1 MKRVAVFASGTG
13 SNALNLISYFKES
26 SSVEIAVLYC
36 DNPRA
41 GILNKL
47 KGEDITIRNISRKQ
61 VSIDGMYLLNL
72 LKEDGVDYILLAG
85 YLSLIPAVVTQE
97 YIFRILNIH
106 PALLPKY
113 GGMGMYGDR
122 VHSAILANGEIESG
136 ITIHYVNENYDEGD
150 ILFQSK
156 FEIPANSDMEFVK
169 RNISIQ
175 EQKYYPIVAETAMLL
190 IGV

>member
-13 SNALNLISYFKES
+13 SNALNLISYFRDS
-26 SSVEIAVLYC
+26 TTVEIALLYC

-41 GILNKL
+41 GILEKL
-47 KGEDITIRNISRKQ
+47 KEGDVQVRQISRKPI
-61 VSIDGMYLLNL
+61 SKDGTILLNY
-72 LKEDGVDYILLAG
+72 LKEDGVDFILLAG
-85 YLSLIPAVVTQE
+85 YLSLIPATVTRE
-97 YIFRILNIH
+97 YNYKILNIH

-113 GGMGMYGDR
+113 GGLGMYGDR
-122 VHSAILANGEIESG
+122 VHSAVLANGENESG

-156 FEIPANSDMEFVK
+156 FEIPDNSDLEFIK

-190 IGV
+190 V